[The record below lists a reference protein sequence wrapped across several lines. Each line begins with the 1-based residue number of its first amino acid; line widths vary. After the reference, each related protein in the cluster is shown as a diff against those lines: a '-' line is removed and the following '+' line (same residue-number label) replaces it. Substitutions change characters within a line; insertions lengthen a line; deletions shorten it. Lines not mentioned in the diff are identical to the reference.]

1 MSGFVP
7 PNKYDVHRDTK
18 QYKDEGKWSLQ
29 RLLPKWSDQQVQG
42 CYGNDYGND
51 QPNLSHRRHSQYW
64 YLIICRLSSSPQLHL
79 IHSGPE
85 KLQGRTDQK
94 QHVLLLSF
102 YSTQWPSV
110 TTYSVTYQCTA
121 YLPQKISVKE
131 VHFYFKSKRLHMQ
144 YMYLVR
150 SLCVWTFPSKVE
162 QSWKDCKVR
171 QPRSKAEVVDE
182 GAEITGVRN
191 QHNHGNYMLK
201 HNAKYKQESKYW
213 KQWMWTVKE
222 LQQGFSQEI
231 LWLLLCGLCY
241 YYSYIFL
248 LHRR

>member
-1 MSGFVP
+1 MYYCCLFIALNGPQS
-7 PNKYDVHRDTK
+7 
-18 QYKDEGKWSLQ
+18 
-29 RLLPKWSDQQVQG
+29 
-42 CYGNDYGND
+42 
-51 QPNLSHRRHSQYW
+51 QP
-64 YLIICRLSSSPQLHL
+64 
-79 IHSGPE
+79 
-85 KLQGRTDQK
+85 T
-94 QHVLLLSF
+94 VLL
-102 YSTQWPSV
+102 V
-110 TTYSVTYQCTA
+110 NVH
-121 YLPQKISVKE
+121 LPQKISVKE
-131 VHFYFKSKRLHMQ
+131 VLFYFKSKRLHMQ
-144 YMYLVR
+144 YLVR

-171 QPRSKAEVVDE
+171 QPCSKAEVVDE

-248 LHRR
+248 LHQKIGRPVM